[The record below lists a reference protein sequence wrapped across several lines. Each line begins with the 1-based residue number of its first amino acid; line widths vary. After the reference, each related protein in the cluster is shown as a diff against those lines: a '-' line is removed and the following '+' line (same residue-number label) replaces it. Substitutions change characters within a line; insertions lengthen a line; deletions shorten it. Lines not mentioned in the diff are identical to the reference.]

1 MLLGATAVITKLHIN
16 MNRRSR
22 SVTIL
27 ASLAGLVL
35 LSGCGKHDVTPWS
48 GYAEADL
55 VYLASSGAGVLST
68 IQVQRGDVVSAG
80 ADLFQIDAAS
90 EVYSKQAAQA
100 QQSKAA
106 AQLADLGKGRRQNE
120 LKAIKAQLD
129 QAKAALTISA
139 AQLKRNRDLVRQGF
153 ITPSQMDEL
162 EAAKARDTARVRE
175 LQAQLAAAQDS
186 ARPDTVAAAKAE
198 LQAAKAQVSQQR
210 WAEDQKVRRA
220 PVAARVFDV
229 LYRLGEWVPA
239 GAPVVA
245 LLPEHAVKVRF
256 FVPQEA
262 LAQTKVGQA
271 VHYNC
276 DGCTAGTAT
285 IRYVSPQAEFTPP
298 VIYSNESKSKLVYMV
313 EATPDDQATDALK
326 PGQPLSVTPA
336 PAAAKT

>member
-1 MLLGATAVITKLHIN
+1 
-16 MNRRSR
+16 MNRCSR
-22 SVTIL
+22 SVTVLVGL
-27 ASLAGLVL
+27 AWLGMLP
-35 LSGCGKHDVTPWS
+35 GCGQEDSVPWS

-68 IQVQRGDVVSAG
+68 LQVQRGDAVPTG
-80 ADLFQIDAAS
+80 AELFQIDAAA
-90 EVYSKQAAQA
+90 ELYGKQAAQA

-120 LKAIKAQLD
+120 LKAIRAQLD
-129 QAKAALTISA
+129 QAKAALTISST
-139 AQLKRNRDLVRQGF
+139 QLKRNKDLVRQGF
-153 ITPSQMDEL
+153 IAPSQMDEL
-162 EAAKARDTARVRE
+162 EAAKARDTARVHE

-220 PVAARVFDV
+220 PMAAKVFDV

-239 GAPVVA
+239 GSPVVV
-245 LLPEHAVKVRF
+245 LLPDHAVKVRF

-262 LAQTKVGQA
+262 LAQTRVGQA
-271 VHYNC
+271 VRYHC

-285 IRYVSPQAEFTPP
+285 VRYVSPQAEFTPP
-298 VIYSNESKSKLVYMV
+298 VIYSNESKGKLVYMV
-313 EATPDDQATDALK
+313 EATPDDQASDTLK
-326 PGQPLSVTPA
+326 PGQPLSVTAAP
-336 PAAAKT
+336 PAAKS

>member
-1 MLLGATAVITKLHIN
+1 LVALAWLGALP
-16 MNRRSR
+16 
-22 SVTIL
+22 
-27 ASLAGLVL
+27 
-35 LSGCGKHDVTPWS
+35 GCGQDKTVPWS

-68 IQVQRGDVVSAG
+68 IQVQRGDAVGTG
-80 ADLFQIDAAS
+80 ADLFQIDAAA
-90 EVYSKQAAQA
+90 ELYGKQAAQA

-129 QAKAALTISA
+129 QAKAALTISST
-139 AQLKRNRDLVRQGF
+139 QLKRNKDLVRQGF
-153 ITPSQMDEL
+153 IAPSQMDEL
-162 EAAKARDTARVRE
+162 EAAKARDTARVHE
-175 LQAQLAAAQDS
+175 LQAQLDVAKDS

-220 PVAARVFDV
+220 PVAAKVFDV

-239 GAPVVA
+239 GSPVVV

-256 FVPQEA
+256 FVPQES
-262 LAQTKVGQA
+262 LSQTKVGQS
-271 VHYNC
+271 VRYNC
-276 DGCTAGTAT
+276 DGCTEGSAT

-298 VIYSNESKSKLVYMV
+298 VIYSNESKGKLVYMV
-313 EATPDDQATDALK
+313 EATPDDQASDALK
-326 PGQPLSVTPA
+326 PGQPLSVTPGAKPA
-336 PAAAKT
+336 PAAAKS